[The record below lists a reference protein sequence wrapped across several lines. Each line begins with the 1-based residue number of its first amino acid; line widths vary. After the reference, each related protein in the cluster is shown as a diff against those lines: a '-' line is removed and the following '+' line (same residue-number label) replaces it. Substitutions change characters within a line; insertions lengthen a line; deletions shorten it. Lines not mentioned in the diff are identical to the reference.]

1 TGYKITVIDDRP
13 GFATPER
20 FPEAEKTIT
29 AEFRTAFNELNINK
43 WSFVV
48 IVTYGHQA
56 DEAVLEEV
64 LKTPARYIG
73 MIGSKSKN
81 QAVYANLRSRGV
93 TDDQLSRVYAP
104 IGTRIN
110 AHTPEEIAV
119 SILGQIIQVRRSS

>member
-1 TGYKITVIDDRP
+1 VTIIDDRP

-20 FPEAEKTIT
+20 YPEAEKTLT
-29 AEFRTAFNELNINK
+29 TSFGSSFKELNISK
-43 WSFVV
+43 WSFIV

-56 DEAVLEEV
+56 DEVVLEEA

-81 QAVYANLRSRGV
+81 QAVYDSLKSRGV
-93 TDDQLSRVYAP
+93 TEEQISRVYAP

-119 SILGQIIQVRRSS
+119 SILGQMIQVRRSS